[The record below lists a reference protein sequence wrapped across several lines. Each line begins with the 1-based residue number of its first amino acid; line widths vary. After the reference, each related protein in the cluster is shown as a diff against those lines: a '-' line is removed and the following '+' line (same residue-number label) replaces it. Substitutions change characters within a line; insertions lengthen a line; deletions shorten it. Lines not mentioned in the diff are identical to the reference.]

1 MNSSFKVF
9 VTQTD
14 EKALQEELT
23 KMNPTFFTKYNIEI
37 ETAKLKD
44 KLSHLTQG
52 DEIQAKIPNKEQ
64 KNRAGTLGSIVTK
77 ADKEN
82 KKCAIT
88 CNYSFPEEGERA
100 FPKSFEGMGTRW
112 NTNKEN
118 CCDFAAIGIE
128 KAFSEKCDETF
139 RNEDRKKRN
148 GRVISKSVTNV
159 GIVHTKESTKKSDKG

>member
-1 MNSSFKVF
+1 MR
-9 VTQTD
+9 
-14 EKALQEELT
+14 EELT
-23 KMNPTFFTKYNIEI
+23 KINPTFFTEYNIEI
-37 ETAKLKD
+37 ETETLKD
-44 KLSHLTQG
+44 KLSHLSQG
-52 DEIQAKIPNKEQ
+52 DGIQANIPNKKQNIRES
-64 KNRAGTLGSIVTK
+64 TLGSIVTK

-100 FPKSFEGMGTRW
+100 FPKSFEGMGTCW

-139 RNEDRKKRN
+139 RNEDRKKPN

-159 GIVHTKESTKKSDKG
+159 GIVHTKETTKKSDKG